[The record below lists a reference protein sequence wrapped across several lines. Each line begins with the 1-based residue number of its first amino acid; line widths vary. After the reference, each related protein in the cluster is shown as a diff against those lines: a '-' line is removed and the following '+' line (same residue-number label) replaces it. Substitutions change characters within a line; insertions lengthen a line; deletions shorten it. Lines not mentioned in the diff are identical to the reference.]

1 MGGILRHLDT
11 RRFEPVVLAP
21 AASIDPLKKQLAN
34 DCLRYVAFRD
44 TFNDA
49 VRTIREAACNLVYYW
64 EVGSDVLNYF
74 LPFARLAPVQC
85 SSHGSLTTTG
95 LPDIDYFFSSEL
107 MEQPSP
113 AAPLPNSEGSNAH
126 YSERLWKSRTLLM
139 CQERLSPFSPAWP
152 GYFGLPDGRRLY
164 GCLQNPLKLHPDFDA
179 LLAGILAA
187 DPLAT
192 IVLLGDRNGHVAKAL
207 QAQFART
214 VSAAVDRIVFVPRQ
228 RFADYCRLLQACDV
242 LLDPP
247 HYGAGSSCYDIFSF
261 NLPMVTLPTELMPGR
276 VALAFYRKMAF
287 EELVASSAE
296 DYVRKAVR
304 VATDRDYRRHVT
316 EQIAARS
323 DVLFND
329 LEAVREHE
337 RFFEETLAR
346 TS

>member
-1 MGGILRHLDT
+1 M
-11 RRFEPVVLAP
+11 P
-21 AASIDPLKKQLAN
+21 N
-34 DCLRYVAFRD
+34 
-44 TFNDA
+44 
-49 VRTIREAACNLVYYW
+49 
-64 EVGSDVLNYF
+64 
-74 LPFARLAPVQC
+74 
-85 SSHGSLTTTG
+85 
-95 LPDIDYFFSSEL
+95 IDYFFSSEL

-126 YSERLWKSRTLLM
+126 YSERLWKSRTVLM

-164 GCLQNPLKLHPDFDA
+164 GCLQNPLKLHPDFDCA
-179 LLAGILAA
+179 LGRHSRRRPLGYDCPAGRSKWPRCEGLAIGGLR
-187 DPLAT
+187 
-192 IVLLGDRNGHVAKAL
+192 G
-207 QAQFART
+207 T

-247 HYGAGSSCYDIFSF
+247 HYGAGSSCCDIFSF

-276 VALAFYRKMAF
+276 VALAFYRKMGF

-296 DYVRKAVR
+296 DYVRKTVR